1 MFEYHKQA
9 SGEIRPLRAAGPS
22 LTGRGV
28 GKRSARP
35 GRGAER
41 ALLIGGAAV
50 GTAAMSTAAQAG
62 SDRSSARP
70 RARVAPSALAL
81 LESARYGLAAAEG
94 EASAGARCV
103 SAHLAAL
110 RAAAAV
116 VAARADPGTST
127 RRRKPLSVWELLP
140 KVEPA
145 LSEWAAFFAAGAAK
159 RAAAEAGLP
168 RAVSPREADELLRDA
183 ETFLSLAEN
192 ALGVP
197 SQQLLPLLT
206 AG

>member
-1 MFEYHKQA
+1 M
-9 SGEIRPLRAAGPS
+9 
-22 LTGRGV
+22 
-28 GKRSARP
+28 
-35 GRGAER
+35 
-41 ALLIGGAAV
+41 
-50 GTAAMSTAAQAG
+50 GTAAIGTTTQAG
-62 SDRSSARP
+62 SDGSGARP

-94 EASAGARCV
+94 EVSAGARYV

-110 RAAAAV
+110 RAAAAI

-168 RAVSPREADELLRDA
+168 RAVLPREADELLRDA

>member
-1 MFEYHKQA
+1 
-9 SGEIRPLRAAGPS
+9 
-22 LTGRGV
+22 
-28 GKRSARP
+28 
-35 GRGAER
+35 
-41 ALLIGGAAV
+41 
-50 GTAAMSTAAQAG
+50 MSTTGQAG
-62 SDRSSARP
+62 SDGSGARP

-94 EASAGARCV
+94 EVAAGARYV

>member
-1 MFEYHKQA
+1 
-9 SGEIRPLRAAGPS
+9 
-22 LTGRGV
+22 
-28 GKRSARP
+28 
-35 GRGAER
+35 
-41 ALLIGGAAV
+41 
-50 GTAAMSTAAQAG
+50 MSTNGQAG
-62 SDRSSARP
+62 SEGSGARP

-94 EASAGARCV
+94 EVSAGARYV

-168 RAVSPREADELLRDA
+168 RAVSEREADELLRDA
-183 ETFLSLAEN
+183 ETFLSLAES

-197 SQQLLPLLT
+197 GQQLLPLLT

>member
-1 MFEYHKQA
+1 
-9 SGEIRPLRAAGPS
+9 
-22 LTGRGV
+22 
-28 GKRSARP
+28 
-35 GRGAER
+35 
-41 ALLIGGAAV
+41 
-50 GTAAMSTAAQAG
+50 MSTTAQVGRAG
-62 SDRSSARP
+62 SGARP

-94 EASAGARCV
+94 EASAGARYV
-103 SAHLAAL
+103 SAHLAAI
-110 RAAAAV
+110 RAAAAI

-127 RRRKPLSVWELLP
+127 RRRKPPSVWELLP

-168 RAVSPREADELLRDA
+168 RAVSQREADELLRDA

-197 SQQLLPLLT
+197 GQPLLPLLS

>member
-1 MFEYHKQA
+1 
-9 SGEIRPLRAAGPS
+9 
-22 LTGRGV
+22 
-28 GKRSARP
+28 
-35 GRGAER
+35 
-41 ALLIGGAAV
+41 V
-50 GTAAMSTAAQAG
+50 GTAAMGATARGG
-62 SDRSSARP
+62 SDGSGARP

-94 EASAGARCV
+94 EVSAGARYV

-183 ETFLSLAEN
+183 GTFLSLAES

>member
-1 MFEYHKQA
+1 M
-9 SGEIRPLRAAGPS
+9 
-22 LTGRGV
+22 
-28 GKRSARP
+28 
-35 GRGAER
+35 
-41 ALLIGGAAV
+41 
-50 GTAAMSTAAQAG
+50 GTAAMSTTAQAG
-62 SDRSSARP
+62 GDGSGARP

-81 LESARYGLAAAEG
+81 LESARYGLAAAEV
-94 EASAGARCV
+94 EVSAGARYV

-168 RAVSPREADELLRDA
+168 RAVSQREADELLRDA